1 MKGQPF
7 NAINQ
12 NDFQF
17 YRPVSLLPV
26 AGMITE
32 HVVTKQIVTYFEDNK
47 LLGSF
52 QFGFRRSK
60 STVSELLTLFSEL
73 LEAKENKKEVALVM
87 YDLSAAFDTISH
99 EILCEKF
106 MA

>member
-1 MKGQPF
+1 MWKEAKVVPLWKGKGQK
-7 NAINQ
+7 

-32 HVVTKQIVTYFEDNK
+32 HVVTKQIVQYFEENK

-52 QFGFRRSK
+52 QFGFRQSK
-60 STVSELLTLFSEL
+60 STISELLTLFSDL
-73 LEAKENKKEVALVM
+73 LEAKENKKEVTLVM
-87 YDLSAAFDTISH
+87 YDLSASFDTISH
-99 EILCEKF
+99 
-106 MA
+106 

>member
-1 MKGQPF
+1 M
-7 NAINQ
+7 

-32 HVVTKQIVTYFEDNK
+32 HVATKQIVTYFEEKK

-52 QFGFRRSK
+52 QFGFRRAK
-60 STVSELLTLFSEL
+60 STISELLTLFTDL
-73 LEAKENKKEVALVM
+73 LEAKEKKKEVALV
-87 YDLSAAFDTISH
+87 I
-99 EILCEKF
+99 
-106 MA
+106 